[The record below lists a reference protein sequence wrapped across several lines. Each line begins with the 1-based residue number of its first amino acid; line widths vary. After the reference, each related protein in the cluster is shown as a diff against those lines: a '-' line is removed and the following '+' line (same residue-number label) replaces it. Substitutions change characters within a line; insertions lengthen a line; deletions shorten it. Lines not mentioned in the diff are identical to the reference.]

1 MDTDLLKN
9 FLVLAELK
17 NFTKASTKLSIS
29 QSALSLQVKKLEEL
43 IGKPLFI
50 RDNRRVK
57 LTHEGEELIAY
68 SNMLISCEKNLLTH
82 FHESP
87 IKGEVVFG
95 TPEDLATTYLP
106 SILANF
112 ARNYPEISL
121 NVRCEFSVNLL
132 KEFDLKNYDVIL
144 IKQDATNP
152 REGSEKLWKESLS
165 WVCGKNA
172 QQFFSKPTTPLPLIL
187 APAPCV
193 YRQRA
198 IDSLNQAGIAWKII
212 YQSPSLSGT
221 LALVKSGLGISILP
235 TNMISKEIETI
246 STLPELK
253 DTQIA
258 LVKRDPSSKAA
269 AALASY
275 IKKNIHH

>member
-9 FLVLAELK
+9 FLVLVETK
-17 NFTKASTKLSIS
+17 NFTKASEKLSCS
-29 QSALSLQVKKLEEL
+29 QSALSLQIKRLEEL

-50 RDNRRVK
+50 RDKRNVQ
-57 LTHEGEELIAY
+57 LTHDGEELIAY
-68 SNMLISCEKNLLTH
+68 SHQLITIENNLLAH

-87 IKGEVVFG
+87 IEGEVLFG

-106 SILANF
+106 TILTNF

-121 NVRCEFSVNLL
+121 NVRCEFSVNLI

-144 IKQDATNP
+144 IKQDTIQP
-152 REGSEKLWKESLS
+152 HKGSQELWKESLA
-165 WVCGKNA
+165 WVSSKNA
-172 QQFFSKPTTPLPLIL
+172 TPFFSKSSPLPLIL
-187 APAPCV
+187 APSPCV

-198 IDSLNQAGIAWKII
+198 IDSLNQAGIAWKIV

-235 TNMISKEIETI
+235 INMIT
-246 STLPELK
+246 K
-253 DTQIA
+253 D
-258 LVKRDPSSKAA
+258 S
-269 AALASY
+269 
-275 IKKNIHH
+275 